1 MTTQEVFI
9 NKNYQLRAGWR
20 VLIFIIAF
28 TLISMPSVYLVLLL
42 AKVSGLSKEYNEI
55 VLKVITTIIPLGLS
69 FFLLKKLDKRSTDY
83 LGLRTDRTGFMEL
96 AWGLLIGFV
105 MLTIAVIIPYFMG
118 YVTLQIAPEPPSYFL
133 SGLAFNLL
141 LFIVV
146 GFNEE
151 ILFRGYIFQATGEG
165 LGFIGST
172 LLYSLF
178 FGVAHLGN
186 PNVSVFG
193 IVNIVLAGI
202 LLSLAYIKTR
212 ALWMPIGIHI
222 AWNFTQGYIWGLPVS
237 GTTILQPLVIAQE
250 IGPDEITGG
259 TFGPEGGLMCSIVC
273 IGACL
278 FIWKYFTPSDA
289 MKQIVQESESSQP
302 FKPDSTE
309 LVVNS
314 NPDNTIS

>member
-9 NKNYQLRAGWR
+9 NKNYQMRAGWR
-20 VLIFIIAF
+20 VLIFIVAF
-28 TLISMPSVYLVLLL
+28 ILISMPSVYLGLLFTKFL
-42 AKVSGLSKEYNEI
+42 EFPKEYNEI
-55 VLKVITTIIPLGLS
+55 IVKFLTTIIPLGLS
-69 FFLLKKLDKRSTDY
+69 FFLLKKLDNRSTDY
-83 LGLRTDRTGFMEL
+83 LGLKTDRAGFIEL

-105 MLTIAVIIPYFMG
+105 MLTIAVLIPYAMG
-118 YVTLQIAPEPPSYFL
+118 YVTLQFAAEPPSYFF

-165 LGFIGST
+165 LGFISAT
-172 LLYSLF
+172 LLYSLL
-178 FGVAHLGN
+178 FGAAHLGN

-193 IVNIVLAGI
+193 IINIVLAGV

-237 GTTILQPLVIAQE
+237 GTTVIQPMIIAQE

-259 TFGPEGGLMCSIVC
+259 SFGPEGGIMCSIVC

-278 FIWKYFTPSDA
+278 LIWKYFSPSDA
-289 MKQIVQESESSQP
+289 MKQVIQEAEAAQP
-302 FKPDSTE
+302 FKPDISKSASNT
-309 LVVNS
+309 
-314 NPDNTIS
+314 NPDSEVS